1 MSCDVGKEWKRSGF
15 PMRETIQNANGKQ
28 FHAVSLSG
36 GKDSTAMLL
45 LMIERDMPIDMVL
58 SADTGMEF
66 PEMYEHLAKLDEH
79 LFRERGIH
87 INPHGKMTVK
97 QLAAKDKGLQSI
109 EVTDQNIGS
118 FNRIARKYGIDFA
131 PFKVKGEKR
140 YMVFFKAPDADAMTA
155 AFKEYTAKQVRKAE
169 RPSVLEKLQHFKSL
183 IQAAVVDRAK
193 RKELER

>member
-1 MSCDVGKEWKRSGF
+1 MQEEVEQR
-15 PMRETIQNANGKQ
+15 I
-28 FHAVSLSG
+28 VSLMISC
-36 GKDSTAMLL
+36 GKLGEQELQKA
-45 LMIERDMPIDMVL
+45 I
-58 SADTGMEF
+58 
-66 PEMYEHLAKLDEH
+66 AKLLEQMKAAQQKH
-79 LFRERGIH
+79 QHGKA
-87 INPHGKMTVK
+87 NPHGKMTVK

-169 RPSVLEKLQHFKSL
+169 RTSVLEKLQRFKSL
-183 IQAAVVDRAK
+183 IQTAVVDRTK